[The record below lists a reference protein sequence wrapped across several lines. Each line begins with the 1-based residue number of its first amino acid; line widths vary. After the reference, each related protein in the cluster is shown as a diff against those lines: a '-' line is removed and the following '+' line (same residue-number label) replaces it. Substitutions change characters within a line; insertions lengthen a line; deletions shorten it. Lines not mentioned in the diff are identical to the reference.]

1 MAKRDIDKSL
11 CDSFRSHAQRSTST
25 AKAVTTPIDVI
36 CQHSQDG
43 TIVPLKI
50 RVRDDDGEYQAYM
63 IQGFREEERRGGIT
77 TFGHKRR
84 IRLYYNEESG
94 IWSMCG

>member
-1 MAKRDIDKSL
+1 MAKRE
-11 CDSFRSHAQRSTST
+11 
-25 AKAVTTPIDVI
+25 PIDVI

-77 TFGHKRR
+77 TKDGVYVNSHVTVYECQITTVGHKRR